1 MALGAD
7 RSTLVD
13 YGLRS
18 CELRNGY
25 VSGSRPDPTE
35 VLATILAVD
44 FSNRD
49 ARFDRAAS
57 VISRS
62 ADGSLCE
69 RVERE
74 ASAPSQSSSMPT
86 SPTGFNV
93 SLTTL
98 TEVQAHLTTYARVGT
113 AEGQCGFVRVNSD
126 SSTLD
131 SWFEPATQGW
141 RCASEMYQ
149 ALVAQDLYK
158 GTEAAFQTSLNAVW
172 NSEVT
177 TLQCLD
183 IEGSYSLTV
192 QPGVSS
198 DGSGG
203 RALTMKLE
211 PTAECQAAAEL
222 VRDFFG
228 NADSS

>member
-1 MALGAD
+1 
-7 RSTLVD
+7 
-13 YGLRS
+13 
-18 CELRNGY
+18 
-25 VSGSRPDPTE
+25 
-35 VLATILAVD
+35 
-44 FSNRD
+44 
-49 ARFDRAAS
+49 
-57 VISRS
+57 
-62 ADGSLCE
+62 
-69 RVERE
+69 
-74 ASAPSQSSSMPT
+74 
-86 SPTGFNV
+86 
-93 SLTTL
+93 
-98 TEVQAHLTTYARVGT
+98 
-113 AEGQCGFVRVNSD
+113 
-126 SSTLD
+126 
-131 SWFEPATQGW
+131 
-141 RCASEMYQ
+141 MYQ